1 LGRHTWGD
9 SCEAAALNAQ
19 EALNPYLETL
29 RANGDPLPMV
39 GEITSDVELGV
50 IVRRPVAV

>member
-50 IVRRPVAV
+50 IVRRPVAA